1 MDIVHRQLFCFVQ
14 LMTSLKPDASSRR
27 LLRPSDWSILRRS
40 ERREDLQS
48 LVHCVDKQIIWG
60 QLGKSWCLVHL
71 TRSLMAARGRRG
83 PTATNLVVPSCGG
96 VWLLSRKSD
105 GRQFGGEAV
114 CREALD
120 EAVGQ
125 SLDDGEA
132 VVNQLMVMGRLVMK
146 PLVRKRLVVL
156 KLFIVVKHLT
166 YWSGIHRVL
175 YSAVTSC
182 FW

>member
-1 MDIVHRQLFCFVQ
+1 MMSGTLDAQFDGGSRTTRANGYQTRGPSLWRSV
-14 LMTSLKPDASSRR
+14 TSLTQVRR
-27 LLRPSDWSILRRS
+27 
-40 ERREDLQS
+40 QA
-48 LVHCVDKQIIWG
+48 V
-60 QLGKSWCLVHL
+60 
-71 TRSLMAARGRRG
+71 
-83 PTATNLVVPSCGG
+83 N
-96 VWLLSRKSD
+96 
-105 GRQFGGEAV
+105 GGEAV
-114 CREALD
+114 CRKALD

-132 VVNQLMVMGRLVMK
+132 VVNQLVMGRLVMK

>member
-1 MDIVHRQLFCFVQ
+1 MMSGTLDAQFDGGSRTTRANGYQTRGPSLWRSV
-14 LMTSLKPDASSRR
+14 TSLTQVRR
-27 LLRPSDWSILRRS
+27 
-40 ERREDLQS
+40 QA
-48 LVHCVDKQIIWG
+48 V
-60 QLGKSWCLVHL
+60 
-71 TRSLMAARGRRG
+71 
-83 PTATNLVVPSCGG
+83 N
-96 VWLLSRKSD
+96 
-105 GRQFGGEAV
+105 GGEAV

-146 PLVRKRLVVL
+146 PLVRKRLVVW